1 MSLEKPWEKPFEGLL
16 QEISQHYRG
25 EIYKA
30 DSRKPISSYDGVDSS
45 YFLYPVFHGELPGQ
59 KFLIEISEFP
69 ASDISDLEAIDN
81 VEYLRIFVIKPTLY
95 RITVAHE
102 DWLRR
107 LEKKF
112 HLDREFQ
119 TGNEEFDRRYYLRPQ
134 SEKDKQL
141 LRDSQFQEMVRGI
154 EPFSV
159 LQVSKSGVR
168 WSQMITDEKQLD
180 FLVVDN
186 YLKKTLELTTMIS
199 SK

>member
-25 EIYKA
+25 EISGS
-30 DSRKPISSYDGVDSS
+30 DSKKPISSYGVDSS
-45 YFLYPVFHGELPGQ
+45 YFLYPVFYGELQGQ
-59 KFLIEISEFP
+59 KFMIEISEFP
-69 ASDISDLEAIDN
+69 ASDFSDLEAIDN

-95 RITVAHE
+95 RITVTHE
-102 DWLRR
+102 DWLRL

-119 TGNEEFDRRYYLRPQ
+119 TGNKEFDRRYYLGPQ

-141 LRDSQFQEMVRGI
+141 LRDLRFQEMVRGI

-159 LQVSKSGVR
+159 LQVSESGVR
-168 WSQMITDEKQLD
+168 WSQMITGEEQLD
-180 FLVVDN
+180 LSLVDN
-186 YLKKTLELTTMIS
+186 YLKKALELTTMIS